1 MPWFRLRSKL
11 GRSSVNAEAHTVSA
25 LTIPPAGSDRA
36 RLDSPPPSPGSW
48 RRRIS
53 WLSGLLVLAAV
64 IAVALHLTEL
74 ERFIELARNA
84 HPAWLL
90 AGLLLQS
97 ATYFAAAGAWWVIL
111 RRRGQHLSYLGL
123 VPMGLAKLFTDQAL
137 PSGGISG
144 TLLVIRA
151 LARRRVPSEIAMSTL
166 LIGMSSYY
174 VAYALAVAMTIGL
187 LHFEGLLDGRM
198 LAAAVG
204 FACIAVSL
212 PVLVFALRRHTH
224 RWPFTIAARIP
235 MLAALLEAMREAR
248 LRPREDWLS
257 FFISTILQLGVFIL
271 DAATLWTTLRAV
283 GSAAS
288 PVAAFVAFISAS
300 VAATVGPMPLGLGTF
315 EAAAVATLHLQ
326 GQALAVALTATLL
339 LRGMTF
345 WLPMLPGLILA
356 RRELIGSASGRWT
369 IPRQP
374 SAP

>member
-1 MPWFRLRSKL
+1 
-11 GRSSVNAEAHTVSA
+11 
-25 LTIPPAGSDRA
+25 
-36 RLDSPPPSPGSW
+36 
-48 RRRIS
+48 
-53 WLSGLLVLAAV
+53 LLVLAAV

-74 ERFIELARNA
+74 QRFIELARNA

-90 AGLLLQS
+90 AGLVLQS
-97 ATYFAAAGAWWVIL
+97 ATYFAAAGVWWVIL
-111 RRRGQHLSYLGL
+111 QRRGQHLSYLSL
-123 VPMGLAKLFTDQAL
+123 VPMGLAKLFIDQAL

-151 LARRRVPSEIAMSTL
+151 LARRRVPSEVAMPTL

-174 VAYALAVAMTIGL
+174 AAYALAVAMIIGL
-187 LHFEGLLDGRM
+187 LHFEDLLNGKM

-204 FACIAVSL
+204 FACIAISL
-212 PVLVFALRRHTH
+212 PVLVLTLRQQTH

-235 MLAALLEAMREAR
+235 KLAALLGAMRAAR
-248 LRPREDWLS
+248 LRPRRDWPS

-283 GSAAS
+283 GSTAS
-288 PVAAFVAFISAS
+288 PLAAFVSFISAS

-315 EAAAVATLHLQ
+315 EAAGVATLHLQ
-326 GQALAVALTATLL
+326 GQALALTATLL

-356 RRELIGSASGRWT
+356 RRELVGSAS
-369 IPRQP
+369 
-374 SAP
+374 